1 MMSGNYKTAIQN
13 LRQSRWRTTFTILGI
28 IIGITSVVTVVSLGN
43 GLKQQVAGQVNQ
55 LGKNVIT
62 VRPGKLLTQNGK
74 TSSLNLYA
82 FLTPS
87 TLTGN
92 DVNSLRQLPNVNAVV
107 PIEFITNAAS
117 GDNGEFDDLFVAG
130 TTSNFKNVFNQKI
143 KYGDFFSDQD
153 DVSDSVVI
161 GSDVAFRVFGSLNPV
176 GSSIHIL
183 GQDFTIRGVF
193 DQSPSGLL
201 SATQA
206 DFNSAVLLPTTAIK
220 DLAGDHVN
228 VTQILVQVNK
238 ASNIDQT
245 VSQINRILSSNHAGT
260 KNFTVL
266 KQDQLLAVS
275 NQLLDT
281 ITKFISAIAAISL
294 IVGGIGIM
302 NIMFV
307 SVSER
312 TREIGIRKAIGATN
326 RQIRQQ
332 FVAEGLVLTITAGVI
347 GVITSLIINQL
358 VRLYTSYKPVISV
371 PVMVIAVAG
380 SIIAGVIFSLIPA
393 LKAARKD
400 PIAALRGE

>member
-1 MMSGNYKTAIQN
+1 MMSGNYKTAMQN
-13 LRQSRWRTTFTILGI
+13 LRQSRWRTTFTMLGI

-43 GLKQQVAGQVNQ
+43 GLKQQVTGQVNQ
-55 LGKNVIT
+55 LGKNVVTI
-62 VRPGKLLTQNGK
+62 RPGKLLTQNGK

-87 TLTGN
+87 TLTTE
-92 DVNSLRQLPNVNAVV
+92 DVNSLSHLPNVNAVV

-117 GDNGEFDDLFVAG
+117 GDKGEFDDLFVAG
-130 TTSNFKNVFNQKI
+130 TTPDFEKVFNQKI
-143 KYGDFFSDQD
+143 RYGDFFSDND
-153 DVSDSVVI
+153 DASDSVVV
-161 GSDVAFRVFGSLNPV
+161 GSDVAYRVFGSLNPV
-176 GSSIHIL
+176 GSTIHVL

-206 DFNSAVLLPTTAIK
+206 DFNSAVLLPTAAVK
-220 DLAGDHVN
+220 ELVDDHAN
-228 VTQILVQVNK
+228 VTQILVNVNK
-238 ASNIDQT
+238 GANIDQAVT
-245 VSQINRILSSNHAGT
+245 RINSVLSQNHNGVT
-260 KNFTVL
+260 NFTVL
-266 KQDQLLAVS
+266 KQDQLLTVS

-281 ITKFISAIAAISL
+281 ITKFITAIAAISL

-347 GVITSLIINQL
+347 GVILSLIINQL
-358 VRLYTSYKPVISV
+358 VRLYTTYKPVISIS
-371 PVMVIAVAG
+371 VMIIAVIG

-393 LKAARKD
+393 LKAAHKD
-400 PIAALRGE
+400 PIASLRGE

>member
-1 MMSGNYKTAIQN
+1 MMSGNYKTAMQN
-13 LRQSRWRTTFTILGI
+13 LRQSRWRTTFTMLGI

-87 TLTGN
+87 TLTTQ
-92 DVNSLRQLPNVNAVV
+92 DVSSLSHLANVRSVV
-107 PIEFITNAAS
+107 PIEFVTNAAS
-117 GDNGEFDDLFVAG
+117 GDKGEFDDLFVAG
-130 TTSNFKNVFNQKI
+130 TTSDFERAFNQKI
-143 KYGDFFSDQD
+143 KYGDFFDDSDD
-153 DVSDSVVI
+153 TSDSVVI
-161 GSDVAFRVFGSLNPV
+161 GSDVAYRVFGLTNPV

-183 GQDFTIRGVF
+183 GQDFTVRGVF

-206 DFNSAVLLPTTAIK
+206 DFNSAVLLPTAAIK
-220 DLAGDHVN
+220 SLVGSHPN
-228 VTQILVQVNK
+228 VTQILVEVNNKANVDRVVSQVNG
-238 ASNIDQT
+238 T
-245 VSQINRILSSNHAGT
+245 LSKNHDGAN
-260 KNFTVL
+260 NFTVL

-281 ITKFISAIAAISL
+281 ITKFITAIAAISL
-294 IVGGIGIM
+294 VVGGIGIM

-332 FVAEGLVLTITAGVI
+332 FVAEGLVLTITAGII

-358 VRLYTSYKPVISV
+358 VRLYTAYKPVISIW
-371 PVMVIAVAG
+371 VMIVAVVG
-380 SIIAGVIFSLIPA
+380 SIIAGVVFSLIPA
-393 LKAARKD
+393 LKAAHKD